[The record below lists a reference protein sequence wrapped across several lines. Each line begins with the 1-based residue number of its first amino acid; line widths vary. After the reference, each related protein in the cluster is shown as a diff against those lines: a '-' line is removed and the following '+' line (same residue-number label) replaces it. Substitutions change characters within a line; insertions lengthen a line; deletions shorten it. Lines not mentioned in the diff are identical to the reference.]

1 MTGLLL
7 APPSVQGGVEGGT
20 GPDVDGRDAD
30 RVKLSP
36 PRRGRVPLALTGLAV
51 SLLVLELLA
60 LALGPVRVPLGDT
73 VRVLVGAE
81 PSDPRWQVV
90 IQTLR
95 LPRALTATLVGAAL
109 GVAGLQM
116 QTLFRNALA
125 DPYVLGVSSGASLG
139 VALVVIT
146 SGGASAGFTAGVAG
160 LGRVGVVLA
169 AAAGAAVVLA
179 LVLLLARWVRSSVTL
194 LLIGVMVG
202 SASTA
207 VVSVLLVYAEPQR
220 AQQFLLWGLGSFSG
234 TTWSDLR
241 LLAPIV
247 AAGLAAALLTV
258 RALNA
263 LLLGEGYARTMGID
277 VRRTRFITLLSA
289 SLLAGS
295 TTAFCGPIA
304 FLGLAVPHL
313 ARMALGT
320 SDHRVLMPAVVLTGA
335 VVAVACGIVSQVP
348 GSDAVLP
355 LNAVTSLLGAP
366 IVIAVLLRS
375 RRGVDGAAL

>member
-7 APPSVQGGVEGGT
+7 ARPSAQGGVEGGT
-20 GPDVDGRDAD
+20 GPDVDGREDD
-30 RVKLSP
+30 RVGLSS
-36 PRRGRVPLALTGLAV
+36 PRRGRVPLALAGLAV
-51 SLLVLELLA
+51 SLLVLELVA
-60 LALGPVRVPLGDT
+60 LALGPVRVPLDDT

-146 SGGASAGFTAGVAG
+146 SGGATAGFTAGVAG

-169 AAAGAAVVLA
+169 AAGGAAVVLA

-241 LLAPIV
+241 LLAPVV
-247 AAGLAAALLTV
+247 AAGLAVSLLTV

-277 VRRTRFITLLSA
+277 VRQTRFVTLLSA

-320 SDHRVLMPAVVLTGA
+320 SDHRVLMPGVVLTGA

-375 RRGVDGAAL
+375 RRGVDGTAP